1 MIQIIP
7 LDQTLPGMVL
17 GEVLMSGSNML
28 LPLGTV
34 INTSHIESLRH
45 CGVSEIAVLSPS
57 ERTIAEVDEQ
67 REALRGQVERLF
79 RRAGSNITMKALRRA
94 VLEYQLEKLK

>member
-7 LDQTLPGMVL
+7 LDEALPGMVL

-34 INTSHIESLRH
+34 IKTSHIDSLRR
-45 CGVSEIAVLSPS
+45 CGVSKIVVLAQS
-57 ERTIAEVDEQ
+57 ERTIAEIDEQ
-67 REALRGQVERLF
+67 REALRGRVERLF
-79 RRAGSNITMKALRRA
+79 RRAGSSVTMKALRRA

>member
-7 LDQTLPGMVL
+7 LDQILPGMVV
-17 GEVLMSGSNML
+17 GQEVMSGNIL

-34 INTSHIESLRH
+34 IIAAHIDSLRH
-45 CGVSEIAVLSPS
+45 CGVSEIVVLAPIEPS
-57 ERTIAEVDEQ
+57 AAELNEQ
-67 REALRGQVERLF
+67 REVRERVEYLF
-79 RRAGSNITMKALRRA
+79 RRAGSNVAMRALQRV